1 MKKNR
6 IRRSDYSRVLVT
18 ETIPFETPIV
28 FSNDGLYD
36 QVTSLNKANDIQKL
50 IVRALVFGE
59 SPAKQPNSTVP
70 YTYKVKKNSM
80 ELRRLA
86 LLHPLSQWQIKCFYE
101 KYERLI
107 IHYCSA
113 SPASIR
119 APKKVAGSYF
129 SKSSWENINQYKNG
143 TVTTEELDQY
153 AKHAPSFFAYRGYD
167 RLYKFFNSRD
177 YFDLEKRFSVMK
189 TLDVSKCF
197 DSIYTHCLSW
207 AVKDKPFTKEN
218 VDVSSTFA
226 QRFDETIRHGNHN
239 ETNGIPI
246 GPEVSRIFAEIL
258 FQEIDRR
265 VIDAMSDLKFSVD
278 YAFRRYVD
286 DVFIFARTADVADRI
301 YRIYADC
308 LVSFNLHANSAKSV
322 STGRPFSTAKSRLVY
337 DAGRHANE
345 FFDKFLEQTE
355 VGALKPKSI
364 HASWRL
370 TKNYIDAIKAL
381 CFSSQASYDEIA
393 SYLISVTTER
403 IKRLVNVADGAIES
417 DNETNYVD
425 ALDVLLNVQ
434 FFLYGVAPSVG
445 ASYKLSTSLILASR
459 FSTRHLP
466 ARAATVHQKIFD
478 LAAALLLDNCGVKQ
492 AEGIDGFVHLELL
505 NIALAIRELGD
516 SYLLP
521 PDVVKQLFIDG
532 RKLSYFT
539 IVSLLFYVR
548 DAAVYADIRTSL
560 VDAARVTLSDLSDVL
575 MSSEKANMLLDLL
588 HCPYVPVDSKRTWV
602 KGLFSA
608 LQLTQPNKAALQAYL
623 TTLGTTHA
631 LVDWSAIDL
640 LNSLEKKELKQAY

>member
-1 MKKNR
+1 MKRNQ

-18 ETIPFETPIV
+18 ETTPFETPII

-36 QVTSLNKANDIQKL
+36 QVASLSKANEIQRL
-50 IVRALVFGE
+50 IVKALVLGE
-59 SPAKQPNSTVP
+59 SPAKQPSSTVP

-107 IHYCSA
+107 IHYCST

-143 TVTTEELDQY
+143 TISTEELDQY

-177 YFDLEKRFSVMK
+177 YFDLEKRFSVLK

-197 DSIYTHCLSW
+197 DSIYTHGLSW

-226 QRFDETIRHGNHN
+226 QRFDKTIRHGNHN

-258 FQEIDRR
+258 FQEIDCR
-265 VIDAMSDLKFSVD
+265 VIDEVSDLKFSVD

-286 DVFIFARTADVADRI
+286 DVFIFARTADVADKI
-301 YRIYADC
+301 YRIYADR
-308 LVSFNLHANSAKSV
+308 LLSFNLHVNSAKSV

-355 VGALKPKSI
+355 VGALKPKCI
-364 HASWRL
+364 HAPWRL

-381 CFSSQASYDEIA
+381 CFSSQATYDEIA
-393 SYLISVTTER
+393 SYLVSVTTER
-403 IKRLVNVADGAIES
+403 IKRLVNVADGAIEPS
-417 DNETNYVD
+417 SEIHYVD

-459 FSTRHLP
+459 FCKRHLP
-466 ARAATVHQKIFD
+466 ARADTVHQKIFD

-505 NIALAIRELGD
+505 NIVLAIRELGD

-521 PDVVKQLFIDG
+521 SDVLKQLFIDG

-548 DAAVYADIRTSL
+548 DAMAYADIRTSL
-560 VDAARVTLSDLSDVL
+560 VDAARVTLSDLSDLL

-588 HCPYVPVDSKRTWV
+588 HCPYVPTDLKRTWV
-602 KGLFSA
+602 KKLFLV
-608 LQLTQPNKAALQAYL
+608 LQLPQPNKAGLQAYL
-623 TTLGTTHA
+623 LSLGKNHA

>member
-1 MKKNR
+1 MKRNR

-18 ETIPFETPIV
+18 ETTPFETPIV

-36 QVTSLNKANDIQKL
+36 QLADLDNANEIQAAILK
-50 IVRALVFGE
+50 ALVFGQ
-59 SPAKQPNSTVP
+59 SPVKQPRSTVP
-70 YTYKVKKNSM
+70 YTYKVKKNST

-86 LLHPLSQWQIKCFYE
+86 LLHPFSQWKVKCFYE

-107 IHYCSA
+107 IHYCST

-119 APKKVAGSYF
+119 APRKVAGSYF

-143 TVTTEELDQY
+143 TVSTDDLDQY
-153 AKHAPSFFAYRGYD
+153 AKHAPSFFAYRGHD

-177 YFDLEKRFSVMK
+177 YFDLEKRFAVMK

-207 AVKDKPFTKEN
+207 AVKDKPFTK
-218 VDVSSTFA
+218 DHVSVFSTFA
-226 QRFDETIRHGNHN
+226 QRFDEVIRHGNHN

-258 FQEIDRR
+258 FQEIDCR
-265 VIDAMSDLKFSVD
+265 VIDAVPECKFSVD

-286 DVFIFARTADVADRI
+286 DVFIFARTDDVAEKI
-301 YRIYADC
+301 YRRYADR
-308 LVSFNLHANSAKSV
+308 LVGFNLHANSAKSV
-322 STGRPFSTAKSRLVY
+322 TTRRPFSTAKSRLVFE
-337 DAGRHANE
+337 AGRHANE
-345 FFDKFLEQTE
+345 FFNKFLEQTE
-355 VGALKPKSI
+355 VGALRPKKV

-381 CFSSQASYDEIA
+381 CFASQAGYDEIA
-393 SYLISVTTER
+393 SYLISVTAER
-403 IKRLVNVADGAIES
+403 IKRLVNVADGAIEPRS
-417 DNETNYVD
+417 EAHYVE
-425 ALDVLLNVQ
+425 AFDVLLNVQ

-445 ASYKLSTSLILASR
+445 ASYKLSTSVILASR

-466 ARAATVHQKIFD
+466 VSAATVHQKIFD
-478 LAAALLLDNCGVKQ
+478 LAAALLLDSCGVKQ

-505 NIALAIRELGD
+505 NVVLAIRELGD
-516 SYLLP
+516 SYLLA
-521 PDVVKQLFIDG
+521 PDLIQRLFIDE

-548 DAAVYADIRTSL
+548 DAAVFAEVRLQLIS
-560 VDAARVTLSDLSDVL
+560 AAREMLADLTDVL
-575 MSSEKANMLLDLL
+575 TSSEKASMLLDLL
-588 HCPYVPVDSKRTWV
+588 CCPYVQVDVKRTWV
-602 KGLFSA
+602 KQLFRA
-608 LQLTQPNKAALQAYL
+608 LELPAPSKAALQDYL
-623 TTLGTTHA
+623 ATVAATHA

-640 LNSLEKKELKQAY
+640 LNSLEKKELKRAY

>member
-1 MKKNR
+1 MKINR
-6 IRRSDYSRVLVT
+6 IRRRDYSRVLIT
-18 ETIPFETPIV
+18 ETPPFETPII

-36 QVTSLNKANDIQKL
+36 QLAKLDKANDIQKL
-50 IVRALVFGE
+50 ILKALVFGE
-59 SPAKQPNSTVP
+59 SGIKPPKSTVP
-70 YTYKVKKNSM
+70 YTYKIKKNST

-107 IHYCSA
+107 IHYCST

-119 APKKVAGSYF
+119 APKRVAASYF
-129 SKSSWENINQYKNG
+129 SKSSWENINQYKKG
-143 TVTTEELDQY
+143 TVSTEEIDQY

-207 AVKDKPFTKEN
+207 AVKDKPFTKAN
-218 VDVSSTFA
+218 VGISSTFA
-226 QRFDETIRHGNHN
+226 QQFDETIRHGNHN

-246 GPEVSRIFAEIL
+246 GPEVSRIFSEIL
-258 FQEIDRR
+258 FQEIDLR
-265 VIDAMSDLKFSVD
+265 VIESVSDLKFSVD

-286 DVFIFARTADVADRI
+286 DVFIFARSAEVADKI
-301 YRIYADC
+301 YQIYADC

-322 STGRPFSTAKSRLVY
+322 STSRPFSTVKSRLVY

-345 FFDKFLEQTE
+345 FFDKFLEQTAL
-355 VGALKPKSI
+355 GILKPRTV
-364 HASWRL
+364 HAPWRL

-381 CFSSQASYDEIA
+381 CYSSHAGYDEIA

-403 IKRLVNVADGAIES
+403 IKRLVNVGNAAIEK
-417 DNETNYVD
+417 DVEADYIET
-425 ALDVLLNVQ
+425 LDVLLNVQ

-459 FSTRHLP
+459 FSTKHLP

-478 LAAALLLDNCGVKQ
+478 LASTLLLDNFGVRQ

-505 NIALAIRELGD
+505 NIVLAIRELGD
-516 SYLLP
+516 SYLLA
-521 PDVVKQLFIDG
+521 PDVINQLFIDG

-548 DAAVYADIRTSL
+548 DVPVYADIRKNL
-560 VDAARVTLSDLSDVL
+560 IDAAYAMLSDLSDIL

-588 HCPYVPVDSKRTWV
+588 ACPYVPVDLKRTWL
-602 KGLFSA
+602 KELFSA
-608 LQLTQPNKAALQAYL
+608 LQLPKPNKTDLQAYL
-623 TTLGTTHA
+623 NTLGTAHA